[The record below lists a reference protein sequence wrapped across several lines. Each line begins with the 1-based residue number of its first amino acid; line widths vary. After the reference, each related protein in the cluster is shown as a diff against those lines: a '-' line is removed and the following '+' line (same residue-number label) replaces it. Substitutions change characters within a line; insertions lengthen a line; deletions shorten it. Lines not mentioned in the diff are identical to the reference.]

1 MKISVMA
8 SSYVCSFVTAC
19 LMVAA
24 AGRATANP
32 RSACDVLSLAEVRT
46 LVGAQMVVFEAGS
59 TPPTTRDD
67 STVSTC
73 TYVLTEAG
81 SRSAKGPGAK
91 FTLLWGPPAK
101 LAQTNDF
108 YVKRHIEASGMK
120 GDVLVV
126 AWIGNP
132 SQGKVGDWSASQKLL
147 AAVLEKL

>member
-1 MKISVMA
+1 MKVSVMA
-8 SSYVCSFVTAC
+8 SSSLAAFVTAC
-19 LMVAA
+19 LMLTTA
-24 AGRATANP
+24 RATASP
-32 RSACDVLSLAEVRT
+32 RTACDVLSLAEVRT
-46 LVGAQMVVFEAGS
+46 LVGAQMVIFEAGS

-67 STVSTC
+67 STLSTC
-73 TYVLTEAG
+73 TYVLADAG
-81 SRSAKGPGAK
+81 GRPAKGPGAK

-108 YVKRHIEASGMK
+108 YVKRHIEASAMK